1 MDVNVGM
8 VIQIFKLGVVSI
20 FSGGGLKFENNL
32 GECGECR
39 NWENFKNCF
48 EKVHFEKARANNSIP
63 GSHALLLFSYP
74 TGGNKD
80 EIRII
85 RALYVVCV
93 CQSPVRNVGKISGR
107 LKMGQ

>member
-20 FSGGGLKFENNL
+20 FSGGGLKFENNC
-32 GECGECR
+32 GRIGECR

-63 GSHALLLFSYP
+63 GSSCTAVVLVP
-74 TGGNKD
+74 NGGK
-80 EIRII
+80 
-85 RALYVVCV
+85 
-93 CQSPVRNVGKISGR
+93 
-107 LKMGQ
+107 